1 MKTYI
6 IDFNALN
13 VNKHVITCTAFVR
26 SETLLLAIHSFE
38 IKNRGRGYVVLSAR
52 ELDNTEISAINSLK
66 KNVAFWFD
74 ECGLSKERVLREV
87 NAWFNFAFTT
97 EEQNKAKKEII
108 EILKRYN

>member
-13 VNKHVITCTAFVR
+13 VNKHVITCTAFLR
-26 SETLLLAIHSFE
+26 SETLFLAIQSFE
-38 IKNRGRGYVVLSAR
+38 QKNRGRGYVALSAR
-52 ELDNTEISAINSLK
+52 ELDNTELSAINSLK

-74 ECGLSKERVLREV
+74 ECGLSKEEVLREV

>member
-13 VNKHVITCTAFVR
+13 VNKDVITCTAFVR
-26 SETLLLAIHSFE
+26 SETLPLAIHSFE

-74 ECGLSKERVLREV
+74 ECGLSKEGVLS
-87 NAWFNFAFTT
+87 NIDGWFNFAFTT
-97 EEQNKAKKEII
+97 EEQNEAKKEII
-108 EILKRYN
+108 EILKKYN

>member
-6 IDFNALN
+6 IDFKCLN
-13 VNKHVITCTAFVR
+13 VNKDVITCTAFVR
-26 SETLLLAIHSFE
+26 SETLFLAINSFE
-38 IKNRGRGYVVLSAR
+38 EKNRGRGYVAMSAR

-74 ECGLSKERVLREV
+74 ECGLSKEGVLSKI

-97 EEQNKAKKEII
+97 DEQNEAKKEII
-108 EILKRYN
+108 GILKRYN